1 MAHKKLDGLTID
13 MRQGERL
20 EISGPA
26 TVELLHKSG
35 QLARLRV
42 TASPD
47 VKIAKDHL
55 QNHRSAV
62 PSMAT

>member
-1 MAHKKLDGLTID
+1 MTKKKLDGLTID

-42 TASPD
+42 MASAD
-47 VKIAKDHL
+47 VKIAKDHF
-55 QNHRSAV
+55 QSDRVAV